1 MPKPKRVLKRRTT
14 KQQVNR
20 RKNKRTTELLNELF
34 DKDITN
40 VPPHLLDK
48 IPAGASLRPTA
59 ATLRQMTMQQLAP
72 MYNPM
77 PIFPQQQQAANLKN
91 ANDIR
96 EQTLNQ
102 SKQDFIIQNERK
114 RDINRQES
122 EFKIESKRQEHETA
136 MEKDRLNQ
144 QAKME
149 ETRKKLERE
158 QQHLKIRQEELN
170 KDNEIN
176 RLAMQVDDL
185 TAINKQF
192 EHNIN
197 TLKQQSQIEEKKRK
211 YNQVLQR
218 NQELNYEYNALIKTI
233 KSFDGSPMKK
243 RYKKLYEENAK
254 LATEA
259 EMLEKLKNTKQEA
272 FMKNIE
278 NDALSNINL
287 HAQFTPT
294 RIKLQQSQVALA
306 KQINR
311 KEELERKLNR
321 IKYLANKTED
331 IWQEQQ
337 DKELEAKRL
346 EEQLKHS
353 KTELPVA
360 DAIETVKKDI
370 ENKQKK
376 DEIETK
382 IKLQKLITDGKLLD
396 AKKEFI
402 GSQDYLSREELLAE
416 LDKAIQAAETKNKL
430 AEDSIKLFIRAKQ
443 KQLDNEAL
451 NIANDAYISG
461 RDPVSELMSMV
472 NTGMDA
478 MDRNAK
484 FKIAGEEAEHMKQAM
499 DIYRRKHEKVM
510 GLYSANSPQGEAFRT
525 YIEQNRINL
534 SAMGPTELEHL
545 AECVKTD
552 IGINLF

>member
-1 MPKPKRVLKRRTT
+1 MPKPKRVLKRRT
-14 KQQVNR
+14 KLQQVNR
-20 RKNKRTTELLNELF
+20 RKNKKPTELLNELF

-158 QQHLKIRQEELN
+158 QQHLKFRQEELN

-311 KEELERKLNR
+311 NEELERKLNR

-461 RDPVSELMSMV
+461 RDPVSELMGMV

-534 SAMGPTELEHL
+534 SGMGPTELEHL

-552 IGINLF
+552 IGLDLF

>member
-14 KQQVNR
+14 KQQVNH
-20 RKNKRTTELLNELF
+20 RKNKRTTELLNDLF

-102 SKQDFIIQNERK
+102 SKQNFIIENERK
-114 RDINRQES
+114 REFDRLGA
-122 EFKIESKRQEHETA
+122 EFKIESKRMEHDTA

-144 QAKME
+144 KAKME

-158 QQHLKIRQEELN
+158 QQLLTFKQEELN

-176 RLAMQVDDL
+176 RLAMKVDDL
-185 TAINKQF
+185 TAINKQY

-197 TLKQQSQIEEKKRK
+197 MLKQQSQIEEKKHK

-218 NQELNYEYNALIKTI
+218 NQELNLEYNALIKTI

-272 FMKNIE
+272 FMKNVE

-294 RIKLQQSQVALA
+294 RIKLQQSQVELV
-306 KQINR
+306 KQLNR
-311 KEELERKLNR
+311 KDELQRKLNR
-321 IKYLANKTED
+321 TKYLANKIED

-337 DKELEAKRL
+337 EKELEAKRL

-370 ENKQKK
+370 ENKQKEE
-376 DEIETK
+376 EIETK

-402 GSQDYLSREELLAE
+402 GSQDYLSRVELIEE

-430 AEDSIKLFIRAKQ
+430 AEDSIKLFIRSKQ
-443 KQLDNEAL
+443 KQLENEAL
-451 NIANDAYISG
+451 KTSNDAYISG
-461 RDPVSELMSMV
+461 KDPVEELMGMI

-484 FKIAGEEAEHMKQAM
+484 LKILSEEAERAKQAM
-499 DIYRRKHEKVM
+499 DLYRRKHETVM
-510 GLYSANSPQGEAFRT
+510 GLFKSDSPQGEAFRT
-525 YIEQNRINL
+525 YIEENSINL
-534 SAMGPTELEHL
+534 SAMGPTELDHL
-545 AECVKTD
+545 AEYVKSALGLD
-552 IGINLF
+552 LF

>member
-20 RKNKRTTELLNELF
+20 RKNKRPTELLNELF

-158 QQHLKIRQEELN
+158 QQHLKFRQEELN

-211 YNQVLQR
+211 FNQVLQR

-272 FMKNIE
+272 FMKNIK

-430 AEDSIKLFIRAKQ
+430 AEDSIKLYIRAKQ
-443 KQLDNEAL
+443 KQLENEAL
-451 NIANDAYISG
+451 KTSNDAYISG
-461 RDPVSELMSMV
+461 RDPVEELMSMV

-552 IGINLF
+552 IGLDLF